1 MFKPYCNYS
10 GGYCITPNSVC
21 CDRCSVMRREYTP
34 QQIQEDVDFRV
45 AYSRAYETVKEE
57 FGSVRTPEAI
67 DRLFSLISEYKK
79 EE

>member
-1 MFKPYCNYS
+1 
-10 GGYCITPNSVC
+10 
-21 CDRCSVMRREYTP
+21 MRREYTP
-34 QQIQEDVDFRV
+34 QQIQEDADFKLT
-45 AYSRAYETVKEE
+45 YSRAYETVKEE